1 MFFRLKFHAE
11 QGLLYEKSTFVG
23 EKLDPR
29 GFWGALIRLNIGTG
43 VSIFGQNI
51 TIWHARPPKNYRFL
65 VIPQQKKIKFFIVE
79 L

>member
-1 MFFRLKFHAE
+1 MKNP
-11 QGLLYEKSTFVG
+11 LLLVRNWTPGVPG
-23 EKLDPR
+23 
-29 GFWGALIRLNIGTG
+29 GLIRLNIGTG

-65 VIPQQKKIKFFIVE
+65 VLPQQEKINFFIVE